1 MPKIGLSK
9 NIDNPKIIFITLTT
23 ELPSE
28 KDVRSNDKSS
38 FTTFTN
44 RISEGKIKITAKNKK
59 AKIIVLKLKFVMKK
73 YADIIARARIAAKL

>member
-9 NIDNPKIIFITLTT
+9 NIDNPKIILITLTT

-59 AKIIVLKLKFVMKK
+59 AKIIVLKLKFVMKSML
-73 YADIIARARIAAKL
+73 I